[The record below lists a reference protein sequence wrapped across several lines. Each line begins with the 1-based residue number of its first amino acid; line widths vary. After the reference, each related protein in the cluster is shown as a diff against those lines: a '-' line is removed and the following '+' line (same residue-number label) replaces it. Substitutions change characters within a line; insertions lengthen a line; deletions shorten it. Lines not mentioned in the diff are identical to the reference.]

1 MRIII
6 MTMMKIYLL
15 IVVVV
20 VVVVFVVIDEMM
32 SCIEGDVVL
41 VLRSDFGASID
52 VVVVAAGRH

>member
-1 MRIII
+1 